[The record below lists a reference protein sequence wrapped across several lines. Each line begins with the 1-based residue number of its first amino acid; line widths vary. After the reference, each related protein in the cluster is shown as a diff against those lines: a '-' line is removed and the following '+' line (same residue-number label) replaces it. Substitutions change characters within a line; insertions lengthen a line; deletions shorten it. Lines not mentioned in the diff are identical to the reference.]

1 GEMVHALSA
10 PGTQPDARA
19 RRGASGRGIGA
30 RPRGG
35 SGQVLALFALLLL
48 VLLGVSAVAID
59 YASWL
64 LTDRYLQNVA
74 DHAAPAGAS
83 AFRDPVTGNS
93 CPSTKCTNARIQA
106 WTSLR
111 DELKLVDDA
120 GTPLGS
126 AAGAVLAAGTRLHPA
141 RQPTRPHGGE

>member
-48 VLLGVSAVAID
+48 VLLGVSAIAID

-64 LTDRYLQNVA
+64 LTDRNLQNTA
-74 DHAAPAGAS
+74 DHAALAGAS
-83 AFRDPVTGNS
+83 AFENRSGGTNCLG
-93 CPSTKCTNARIQA
+93 TKCVEARTQA
-106 WTSLR
+106 WTSLNA
-111 DELKLVDDA
+111 EL
-120 GTPLGS
+120 GLGLTNIS
-126 AAGAVLAAGTRLHPA
+126 TLAASSTA
-141 RQPTRPHGGE
+141 A